1 MGEAKRRQ
9 GAQAEQGDQRFMPR
23 FAFIRRLDLE
33 REAGLLLAGTL
44 IVDIPKSRK
53 TPLPHEEQMIAEI
66 IRELVDAAEAGKLPD
81 DANRSHLR
89 LARRTPPRRCVGAR
103 RYRGDRG
110 MDGRAR
116 HHRRPRR
123 SARRLGSHAARQRG
137 AAAHGGGE
145 TTMKPTPADILAAIQ
160 GRTR

>member
-81 DANRSHLR
+81 DANRVIFGW
-89 LARRTPPRRCVGAR
+89 PG
-103 RYRGDRG
+103 G
-110 MDGRAR
+110 
-116 HHRRPRR
+116 RRPDDV
-123 SARRLGSHAARQRG
+123 SVLD
-137 AAAHGGGE
+137 
-145 TTMKPTPADILAAIQ
+145 DIAAIEAWMAERVTIGVRVDPHDDLDLMRLDSEALLHMGVVKRQ
-160 GRTR
+160 